1 MDGDTARATYSKDR
15 LAQVPALLQ
24 SVVDAGQI
32 SGFVTLMWK
41 DGEVV
46 QVDTVGQRNL
56 ERGQPMA
63 RDTLFRIASMTKP
76 VTSAAALMLMEQ
88 GKFKLDDPIT
98 RWAPEF
104 ADMKVLKDPAGPLDQ
119 TTPAPRDITIEDLLT
134 HRAGLSYNFN
144 SQGPAGKAYDE
155 ALGSPL
161 AGVMAPDEWMKRLGD
176 LPLLYPPGDR
186 FHYSHSTDVLGFIVA
201 RIYGASLGETLKA
214 MIFDPL
220 GMSET
225 AFWVP
230 PEKQDRVARIYR
242 RFPDGRRQDISYGLT
257 PQPGAWQS
265 GGGGLISKADDYLK
279 FARMLMGEGQFEGQR
294 LLSPESVAQM
304 SANRL
309 TPAQRQI
316 PFFGQPLWSVMGF
329 GLGLST
335 IMNEQIARMVG
346 AGSEGAYGWPGAFG
360 TWWMADPKTG
370 AILIYLVQESAT
382 DFGPATTIDAAANAV
397 LGGRDTLPKFQKAAY
412 AALGL

>member
-1 MDGDTARATYSKDR
+1 MDGETAQGTYSKDK
-15 LAQVPALLQ
+15 LAGVPALLQ
-24 SVVDAGQI
+24 SVVDAGKI
-32 SGFVTLMWK
+32 SGFVTLLWK

-46 QVDTVGQRNL
+46 QVDAVGQRNV
-56 ERGQPMA
+56 ERGEPMT

-88 GKFKLDDPIT
+88 GKLSLDDPIT

-104 ADMKVLKDPAGPLDQ
+104 ADMKVLADPTGPLDQ
-119 TTPAPRDITIEDLLT
+119 VSAAARDITIEDLLT
-134 HRAGLSYNFN
+134 HRSGLSYNFN
-144 SQGPAGKAYDE
+144 SQGPIGQAYQE

-161 AGVMAPDEWMKRLGD
+161 AGKLPTDEWMMRLGA
-176 LPLLYPPGDR
+176 LPLLYQPGDR

-201 RIYGASLGETLKA
+201 RIFGKSLGETLKA

-225 AFWVP
+225 AFWLP

-242 RFPDGRRQDISYGLT
+242 QFPDGTKRDISYGLT
-257 PQPGAWQS
+257 PQPGPWES
-265 GGGGLISKADDYLK
+265 GGGGLISRADDYLK
-279 FARMLMGEGQFEGQR
+279 FARMLMGEGQSDGVR
-294 LLSPESVAQM
+294 LLSPDSVKLM

-309 TPAQRQI
+309 TPAQREI
-316 PFFGQPLWSVMGF
+316 PFFGQPLWRIMGF

-335 IMNEQIARMVG
+335 IMDAQIANMIG

-360 TWWMADPKTG
+360 TWWMADPATG

-382 DFGPATTIDAAANAV
+382 DFGPGTTIDAAAAAV

>member
-1 MDGDTARATYSKDR
+1 MDGETAQGTYPKDK
-15 LAQVPALLQ
+15 LAGVRALLQ

-32 SGFVTLMWK
+32 SGFVTLLWK
-41 DGEVV
+41 DGHVV
-46 QVDTVGQRNL
+46 QVSTVGQRDM
-56 ERGQPMA
+56 ERGLPMG

-88 GKFKLDDPIT
+88 GKLKLDDPIT

-104 ADMKVLKDPAGPLDQ
+104 ADMKVLKDPLGPLDEV
-119 TTPAPRDITIEDLLT
+119 TPAPRDITIEDLLT

-144 SQGPAGKAYDE
+144 SQGPIGKAYDE

-161 AGVMAPDEWMKRLGD
+161 AGKLPTDEWMKRLGS
-176 LPLLYPPGDR
+176 LPLVYPPGDR

-201 RIYGASLGETLKA
+201 RIFGASLGETLKS

-220 GMSET
+220 GMAET
-225 AFWVP
+225 AFWLP

-242 RFPDGRRQDISYGLT
+242 KFPDGRKQDISYGLT
-257 PQPGAWQS
+257 PEPGPWES
-265 GGGGLISKADDYLK
+265 GGGGLISKVDDYLK
-279 FARMLMGEGQFEGQR
+279 FARMLMGEGQSDGVR
-294 LLSPESVAQM
+294 LLSPQSVRLM
-304 SANRL
+304 SENRL
-309 TPAQRQI
+309 TAAQRQI

-335 IMNEQIARMVG
+335 IMNEQIANMVG
-346 AGSEGAYGWPGAFG
+346 VGSEGAYGWPGAFG

-382 DFGPATTIDAAANAV
+382 DFGPATTIDAAAAAV